1 MEQQILVPCCVFY
14 ITPNPLSH
22 GLLPWGK
29 WGKPMDMR
37 VWSLAVIILG
47 TVLPLG
53 WTGVLVLLV
62 LELELIRP
70 LVSGRP
76 ALVRWQF

>member
-1 MEQQILVPCCVFY
+1 MG
-14 ITPNPLSH
+14 T
-22 GLLPWGK
+22 
-29 WGKPMDMR
+29 R

-53 WTGVLVLLV
+53 WTGVLVLLE

-70 LVSGRP
+70 LASGRP
-76 ALVRWQF
+76 ALAQRIRV

>member
-1 MEQQILVPCCVFY
+1 
-14 ITPNPLSH
+14 
-22 GLLPWGK
+22 
-29 WGKPMDMR
+29 MDMR